1 MKPGSV
7 RLRKGRLGSVE
18 VCDEVYGGFDVG
30 EDSALGGFFGVDD
43 GAVGVDDEEGSDGH
57 AALIVEDAVG
67 AADFT
72 MGPEV
77 GED

>member
-1 MKPGSV
+1 MERERDYGV
-7 RLRKGRLGSVE
+7 RGLVE
-18 VCDEVYGGFDVG
+18 VCYEGYGGFDVG
-30 EDSALGGFFGVDD
+30 EDAALGGFFGVDD

-67 AADFT
+67 AADLAV
-72 MGPEV
+72 GPEV